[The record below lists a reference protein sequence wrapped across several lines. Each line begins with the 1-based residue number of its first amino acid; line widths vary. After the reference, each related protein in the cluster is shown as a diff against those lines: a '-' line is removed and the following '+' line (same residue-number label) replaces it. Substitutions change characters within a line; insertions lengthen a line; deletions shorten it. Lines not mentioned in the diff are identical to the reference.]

1 METVVFEWNGWQF
14 NVLQVLLIAIA
25 LLFAMWQLVFHYLY
39 FLKLGKFVS
48 KTPDPDF
55 SPGVSVV
62 ICARNEKENLR
73 KHLPAILSQS
83 YPDFEVVVVN
93 DASWDGSDEVLAHF
107 KDQYPHLKIVEIGEE
122 IKRID
127 GKKFPLTLGIK
138 AASKDILLLTDA
150 DCKPVSNEW
159 IAWMVAPYQDEKIE
173 MVLGYSPYENKFS
186 FLNLFIRAETSLT
199 AMMYASL
206 ALSGKPYMGVGR
218 NLSYKRELFFRH
230 KGFASHHHIP
240 AGDDDL
246 FVRDAA
252 TPHNTAV
259 VLNPKS
265 RMLSLPK
272 NKVKQWIQQK
282 RRHLFVGRFY
292 APAIKRTLGAFAL
305 SHFLFW
311 LSIVALFMFAPS
323 AWIPASILLFRWL
336 LQWPVVY
343 IASQKLGYRL
353 LALFMPFMDFAYL
366 FYSLFGAVVF
376 TFSKKPK
383 W

>member
-14 NVLQVLLIAIA
+14 NALQLIIIILAIA
-25 LLFAMWQLVFHYLY
+25 LALWQVIFHFSY
-39 FLKLGKFVS
+39 FLKLGRFVS
-48 KTPDPDF
+48 KEPASDF
-55 SPGVSVV
+55 APGVSVV

-73 KHLPAILSQS
+73 QHLPAILAQS

-93 DASWDGSDEVLAHF
+93 DASWDGSDEVLTDF
-107 KDQYPHLKIVEIGEE
+107 KEQYPQLKVVEIGEE
-122 IKRID
+122 IKRIE

-138 AASKDILLLTDA
+138 AASKEIILLTDA

-159 IAWMVAPYQDEKIE
+159 IAWMVAPYHNPNIE

-186 FLNLFIRAETSLT
+186 LLNLFIRAETSLT
-199 AMMYASL
+199 AMMYASM

-218 NLSYKRELFFRH
+218 NLSYKRDLFFKH

-252 TPHNTAV
+252 TPYNTAV

-272 NKVKQWIQQK
+272 NKVKKWVQQK
-282 RRHLFVGRFY
+282 KRHLFVGRFY
-292 APAIKRTLGAFAL
+292 APAIKRILGAFAL
-305 SHFLFW
+305 THFLFW
-311 LSIVALFMFAPS
+311 MSIAALFVLAPS
-323 AWIPASILLFRWL
+323 AWIPSVIVLFRWL

-353 LALFMPFMDFAYL
+353 LALFMPFMDIAYV
-366 FYSLFGAVVF
+366 FYSLFGAFVF